1 MEQATI
7 FATLKTELAPCTIEQ
22 TKAMKVCKHKLGV
35 TLVEMLIVVAI
46 IALLA
51 TMVISM
57 AARIGHQAKEQ
68 LTESTIAILAAAL
81 GQFQD
86 YGYQYKVQ
94 PSWSDKKRDFYLGLD
109 FPLDCNGFNDNELK
123 NELEGVLDVSVLIA
137 GGSHEDKYS
146 GSEAMYF
153 FLNRVPA
160 SRETLDKIDNSLITN
175 EGSDK
180 QDMKITVGSEDYP
193 LRRIIDP
200 WGKTLR
206 YDYYDETDTPAEMKK
221 SKRAFPVISSAGPDG
236 KFGTGDDIT
245 SR

>member
-1 MEQATI
+1 M
-7 FATLKTELAPCTIEQ
+7 
-22 TKAMKVCKHKLGV
+22 KACKHKPGV

-68 LTESTIAILAAAL
+68 LTENTIAILTAAL

-86 YGYQYKVQ
+86 YGYSYKD
-94 PSWSDKKRDFYLGLD
+94 SDYADFD
-109 FPLDCNGFNDNELK
+109 FPLDCNGFEYDR
-123 NELEGVLDVSVLIA
+123 LENTLGDALGAGSVSISPIGA
-137 GGSHEDKYS
+137 HDPNYS
-146 GSEAMYF
+146 GSEALYF
-153 FLNRVPA
+153 FLSRVPA

-175 EGSDK
+175 MGSNK
-180 QDMKITVGSEDYP
+180 QDMTITVTVDGKKYPYP
-193 LRRIIDP
+193 LLRIVDP
-200 WGKTLR
+200 WRERGATNNIGKTLR
-206 YDYYDETDTPAEMKK
+206 YDYYDETAVPPDPDE
-221 SKRAFPVISSAGPDG
+221 KRNFPVITSAGPDG

>member
-7 FATLKTELAPCTIEQ
+7 FATLKTKFHPCTIEQ
-22 TKAMKVCKHKLGV
+22 TKAMKVCKNKPGV

-86 YGYQYKVQ
+86 YGYSYDKD
-94 PSWSDKKRDFYLGLD
+94 SDYTDFD
-109 FPLDCNGFNDNELK
+109 FPLDCNGFEYDR
-123 NELEGVLDVSVLIA
+123 LENTLGDALGVGPALISPI
-137 GGSHEDKYS
+137 GNHDPNYS
-146 GSEAMYF
+146 GSEALYF
-153 FLNRVPA
+153 FLSRVPT

-175 EGSDK
+175 EGSNK
-180 QDMKITVGSEDYP
+180 QPMNINVDGKRHP
-193 LRRIIDP
+193 LLRIIDP
-200 WGKTLR
+200 WGESLR
-206 YDYYDETDTPAEMKK
+206 YSYYEDKDDPDERRT
-221 SKRAFPVISSAGPDG
+221 FPVISSAGPDG
-236 KFGTGDDIT
+236 KFGTGDDIM